1 MCHCESR
8 SAEPVVRKGL
18 VLDIVDLP
26 GLPDVAGM
34 FQYNR
39 MHAAHGSSQ
48 VGKAALVGWH
58 AMVVMITDRR
68 HWIWCSLFNVGVPIS
83 ASFIS
88 FVTQNHSASVLS

>member
-8 SAEPVVRKGL
+8 CAEPVVRKGL

-48 VGKAALVGWH
+48 VGKAALVEWH
-58 AMVVMITDRR
+58 AVDVMTTA
-68 HWIWCSLFNVGVPIS
+68 HWLCTS
-83 ASFIS
+83 
-88 FVTQNHSASVLS
+88 